1 MGLTTNLITAG
12 EYKNGDLKIK
22 GWSQKVVIINRSIFG
37 KTEHIL
43 DKTTVDHIELID
55 KAQGV
60 TNFVGMQHYQV
71 AIYYKNG
78 KKSLAKMEYTIYQRL
93 NEILF

>member
-22 GWSQKVVIINRSIFG
+22 GFG
-37 KTEHIL
+37 KKLVIVTTSFFGKKEHIL

-55 KAQGV
+55 KAQGY
-60 TNFVGMQHYQV
+60 TSFVGMQHYQV

-78 KKSLAKMEYTIYQRL
+78 KKSLAKMEYDVYQKL